1 MSKTLPRV
9 KVVEITVIDEADQEQ
24 AQKITVKKAGLGRW
38 KQIINAL
45 KKLINMLPEFLE
57 TKGIENPEAFIDTLS
72 YTDLIA
78 MIPDVLDMA
87 ADEFIHL
94 LAIGTGLEVDF
105 LEENVGIDE
114 AVGLVE
120 AIIQVNNI
128 FEAVEKGKNLIPRTN
143 PGKAKTTSKITATEI
158 TKKQGKPASKQ

>member
-9 KVVEITVIDEADQEQ
+9 KVVEITVVDETGQEQ
-24 AQKITVKKAGLGRW
+24 VQKVSVKKAGLGRW
-38 KQIINAL
+38 KQIINAI
-45 KKLINMLPEFLE
+45 KKLINMLPEFLQA
-57 TKGIENPEAFIDTLS
+57 KGIEDQEAFIDSLS

-78 MIPDVLDMA
+78 MIPDILDMA

-128 FEAVEKGKNLIPRTN
+128 FEAVEKGKNLIPRVK
-143 PGKAKTTSKITATEI
+143 PGTTKTTATENA
-158 TKKQGKPASKQ
+158 KKQGKPGNKK